1 MRFAIA
7 ASAIVCVAADLFCQ
21 TADVRPQSRRLR
33 ADLQFLCSDALA
45 GRASLSHEAE
55 IAARYVAAEFE
66 RIGLQPLVGSSYL
79 QEFPMIAYRADPGK
93 RKLALLRGGAAKPF
107 TPGVDFTG
115 VFSRDVK
122 IEARPLVFVG
132 YGITAPE
139 YGYDDYAHM
148 DVKGKVVVMFD
159 HEPQEDDARSAF
171 NGSGHTL
178 HAGRSHQGG

>member
-1 MRFAIA
+1 
-7 ASAIVCVAADLFCQ
+7 
-21 TADVRPQSRRLR
+21 
-33 ADLQFLCSDALA
+33 
-45 GRASLSHEAE
+45 
-55 IAARYVAAEFE
+55 
-66 RIGLQPLVGSSYL
+66 
-79 QEFPMIAYRADPGK
+79 MIAFRADPGK

-115 VFSRDVK
+115 AFSRDVR

-139 YGYDDYAHM
+139 YGYDDYADM

-159 HEPQEDDARSAF
+159 HEPQEDDPRSAF

-178 HAGRSHQGG
+178 HAGRTIKVATCGLRP